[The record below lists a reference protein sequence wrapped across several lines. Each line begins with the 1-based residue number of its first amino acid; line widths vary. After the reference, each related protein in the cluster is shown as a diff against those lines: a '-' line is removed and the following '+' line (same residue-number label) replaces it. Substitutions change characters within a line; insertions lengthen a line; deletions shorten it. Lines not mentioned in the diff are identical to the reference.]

1 MNLRLAR
8 VQRFLQESHYVRNS
22 PVDPILILLVE
33 DHQIVRQGLKLL
45 IDAQPDM
52 RVIGEAPNGKDAIV
66 AILESSP
73 HIVIFDISMPEMNGI
88 EMVKELRRL
97 GCGSRLLALTA
108 NSDRAYLNALV
119 QLGISGYLLKRSAAT
134 ELIEAIRKVASDRN
148 FLDLEIVREFADG
161 VFDSKRLS
169 ATTAGGVIS
178 EREEEVIRWIAC
190 GFSNKEVAAKLEISV
205 KTIETHKARAM
216 AKLQLNSRSELL
228 RFAVAN
234 RWLDFDR

>member
-1 MNLRLAR
+1 MN
-8 VQRFLQESHYVRNS
+8 
-22 PVDPILILLVE
+22 PIFVLLVE

-52 RVIGEAPNGKDAIV
+52 KVIGEASNGKDAIT

-73 HIVIFDISMPEMNGI
+73 HVVVFDISMPEMNGI
-88 EMVKELRRL
+88 EMVKELRR
-97 GCGSRLLALTA
+97 GENRSRLLALTA

-134 ELIEAIRKVASDRN
+134 DLIAAIRRVASDGN
-148 FLDLEIVREFADG
+148 FLDTGIVRDFADD
-161 VFDSKRLS
+161 VFYPKRLS
-169 ATTAGGVIS
+169 ATTVGGVIS
-178 EREEEVIRWIAC
+178 EREEEVIRLIAC

>member
-1 MNLRLAR
+1 MN
-8 VQRFLQESHYVRNS
+8 
-22 PVDPILILLVE
+22 PIFVLLVE

-52 RVIGEAPNGKDAIV
+52 KVIGEVSNGKDAIT

-73 HIVIFDISMPEMNGI
+73 HVVVFDISMPEMNGI
-88 EMVKELRRL
+88 EMVKELRR
-97 GCGSRLLALTA
+97 GENRSRLLALTA

-134 ELIEAIRKVASDRN
+134 DLIAAIRKVASDGN
-148 FLDLEIVREFADG
+148 FLDTGIVRDFADDD
-161 VFDSKRLS
+161 FYPKRLS
-169 ATTAGGVIS
+169 ATTVGGVIS
-178 EREEEVIRWIAC
+178 DREEEVIRLIAC

>member
-1 MNLRLAR
+1 M
-8 VQRFLQESHYVRNS
+8 
-22 PVDPILILLVE
+22 DPIFVLLVE

-52 RVIGEAPNGKDAIV
+52 KVIGEASNGKDGIA
-66 AILESSP
+66 AILKTSP
-73 HIVIFDISMPEMNGI
+73 HVVVFDISMPEMNGI
-88 EMVKELRRL
+88 EMVKELRR
-97 GCGSRLLALTA
+97 GRNESRLLALTA
-108 NSDRAYLNALV
+108 NSDRAYLSALV

-134 ELIEAIRKVASDRN
+134 DLIAAIRKIASDGN
-148 FLDLEIVREFADG
+148 FLDLGIARDFAHD
-161 VFDSKRLS
+161 VFYPKRFS
-169 ATTAGGVIS
+169 ATTVGGVIS
-178 EREEEVIRWIAC
+178 EREEEVIRLIAC

-234 RWLDFDR
+234 RWLDFDP

>member
-1 MNLRLAR
+1 M
-8 VQRFLQESHYVRNS
+8 
-22 PVDPILILLVE
+22 DPISVLLVE

-52 RVIGEAPNGKDAIV
+52 KVIGEASNGKDAI
-66 AILESSP
+66 ASILERGP
-73 HIVIFDISMPEMNGI
+73 HVVVFDISMPEMNGI
-88 EMVKELRRL
+88 EMVKELRR
-97 GCGSRLLALTA
+97 GGNESRLLALTA

-134 ELIEAIRKVASDRN
+134 DLITAIRKVARDGN
-148 FLDLEIVREFADG
+148 FLDLGIVRDFADD
-161 VFDSKRLS
+161 VFYPKRLC
-169 ATTAGGVIS
+169 ATAVGGAIS
-178 EREEEVIRWIAC
+178 EREEEVIRLIAC

-205 KTIETHKARAM
+205 KTIETHKSRAM
-216 AKLQLNSRSELL
+216 AKLQLKSRSELL

>member
-1 MNLRLAR
+1 M
-8 VQRFLQESHYVRNS
+8 E
-22 PVDPILILLVE
+22 PILILLVE

-52 RVIGEAPNGKDAIV
+52 KVIGEASNGKDAII

-73 HIVIFDISMPEMNGI
+73 HVVVFDISMPEMNGI
-88 EMVKELRRL
+88 EMVKELRRVGS
-97 GCGSRLLALTA
+97 GCRLLALTA
-108 NSDRAYLNALV
+108 NSDRAYLYALV

-134 ELIEAIRKVASDRN
+134 DLIEAIRKVASDGN
-148 FLDLEIVREFADG
+148 FLDLGIVRDFADG
-161 VFDSKRLS
+161 VFYSKRLS
-169 ATTAGGVIS
+169 ETTAGGVIS

-190 GFSNKEVAAKLEISV
+190 GFSNKEVAAKLQISV

-234 RWLDFDR
+234 RWLEFDR

>member
-1 MNLRLAR
+1 MN
-8 VQRFLQESHYVRNS
+8 
-22 PVDPILILLVE
+22 PILVLLVE

-52 RVIGEAPNGKDAIV
+52 KVIAEASNGKDAIA

-73 HIVIFDISMPEMNGI
+73 RVVVFDISMPEMNGI
-88 EMVKELRRL
+88 DMVKELRR
-97 GCGSRLLALTA
+97 GGNGSRLLALTA

-119 QLGISGYLLKRSAAT
+119 KLGISGYLQKRSAAT
-134 ELIEAIRKVASDRN
+134 DLIEAIRKVASDGK
-148 FLDLEIVREFADG
+148 FLDVGMIRDFAYD
-161 VFDSKRLS
+161 VFCPKRLS
-169 ATTAGGVIS
+169 ATTVGGVIS
-178 EREEEVIRWIAC
+178 EREEEVLRLIAC

-216 AKLQLNSRSELL
+216 SKLQLKSRSELL

-234 RWLDFDR
+234 RWLEFDR